1 MIKGNKITIHDI
13 SKALNIDSSTVS
25 RALNNSPRVSLK
37 TREKI
42 QKKATELGYQRNSLA
57 SNLRTNRTNTIGVII
72 PRISR
77 HFFATVI
84 AGIEETAYEEGYNVV
99 ICQSLESLDR
109 EEKIMNSLASNRVD
123 GILISTSMETSK
135 FEHIKSY
142 MDNNN
147 PVVFIDRPSDAFPNC
162 SSISIDNFK
171 ASYDATKLLI
181 EKGRKNIAHFSGPQN
196 IGLYK
201 TRKEG
206 YIKALQ
212 EHNIPVIERYIFES
226 NLSEEDGIAC
236 AKKLLNHPD
245 IDAIYSA
252 NDTAAISAIQYLKS
266 QGVDIPN
273 NIAVI
278 GFNNDPISEVIEP
291 SLTTINQPGFEMGKL
306 STEILIQQI
315 RNKSENTKNE
325 SKVLVPELIIRKSS
339 ENS

>member
-1 MIKGNKITIHDI
+1 MSKGNKITIHDI

-25 RALNNSPRVSLK
+25 RALNNSPRVSVK

-72 PRISR
+72 PRIAR

-109 EEKIMNSLASNRVD
+109 EIKIMNSLASNRVD

-135 FEHIKSY
+135 FDHIKSY
-142 MDNNN
+142 LENNN
-147 PVVFIDRPSDAFPNC
+147 PVVFIDRPSEAFPEC
-162 SSISIDNFK
+162 SNISIDNFK

-181 EKGRKNIAHFSGPQN
+181 EKGRKHIAHFSGPQN

-201 TRKEG
+201 ERTEG
-206 YIKALQ
+206 YMSALQ
-212 EHNIPVIERYIFES
+212 EHNISINKNYIFES
-226 NLSEEDGIAC
+226 ILSEEDGISC
-236 AKKLLNHPD
+236 AKKLLEYPE
-245 IDAIYSA
+245 IDGLYSA
-252 NDTAAISAIQYLKS
+252 NDTAAISAIQYLKTKGI
-266 QGVDIPN
+266 QIPKQ
-273 NIAVI
+273 IAVI

-291 SLTTINQPGFEMGKL
+291 SLTTIHQPGFEMGKL
-306 STEILIQQI
+306 ATEILVHQI
-315 RNKSENTKNE
+315 KNKSDKGIHH
-325 SKVLVPELIIRKSS
+325 SKILVPELIIRKSS
-339 ENS
+339 ENE